1 MKGYI
6 KKVIACFVFCTLLLP
21 SINITAEA
29 AAVANPTWYVEEP
42 VIFHGEAKPYDYY
55 GQRIRPLFITAE
67 NIMCFIPEPIKAEAG
82 RCSIPLRLPYPAS
95 RMHPEPI

>member
-29 AAVANPTWYVEEP
+29 AAVANPTWYVE
-42 VIFHGEAKPYDYY
+42 
-55 GQRIRPLFITAE
+55 
-67 NIMCFIPEPIKAEAG
+67 
-82 RCSIPLRLPYPAS
+82 
-95 RMHPEPI
+95 